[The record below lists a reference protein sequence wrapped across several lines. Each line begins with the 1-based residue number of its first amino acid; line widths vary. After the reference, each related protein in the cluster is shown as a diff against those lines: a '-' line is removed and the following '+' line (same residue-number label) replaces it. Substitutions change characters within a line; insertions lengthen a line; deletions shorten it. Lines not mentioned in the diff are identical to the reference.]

1 MKKRWYVM
9 AGLLVQ
15 TQQAILDPLQALAQG
30 VVLALPGLLAGVVIL
45 LFGYLIAA
53 LVALAVKK
61 VVLRAQLDKW
71 LFERTDLRSVVGR
84 FDLGAVVHTVTKWY
98 VFILFL
104 PAAADVIE
112 LVGLSELLR
121 GLAFWIPNLIAAVV
135 LALLGYIAAEYAAGE
150 IAATRAKGAGVV
162 ADVVWGVI
170 LVFAG
175 IMALQQVSVAV
186 SLAEST
192 FLLLV
197 AGVVFAVSLAL
208 GLGFGLALKD
218 DAAAQLK
225 KLKKML

>member
-1 MKKRWYVM
+1 M

-15 TQQAILDPLQALAQG
+15 TQQAILDPLQALGQG
-30 VVLALPGLLAGVVIL
+30 VVQALPGLLAGVVIL
-45 LFGYLIAA
+45 LFGYLVAA

-61 VVLRAQLDKW
+61 VVLRVQLDKW
-71 LFERTDLRSVVGR
+71 LLERTDLRSVVGR
-84 FDLGAVVHTVTKWY
+84 FDLGAVVHSVTKWY

-104 PAAADVIE
+104 PAAADVIQ
-112 LVGLSELLR
+112 LMGLSELLR
-121 GLAFWIPNLIAAVV
+121 GLALWIPNLIAAVV
-135 LALLGYIAAEYAAGE
+135 LALLGYVAAEYTAGE
-150 IAATRAKGAGVV
+150 IAATRAKGSSVV

-170 LVFAG
+170 IVFVG

-197 AGVVFAVSLAL
+197 AGVVFAISLAV

-218 DAAAQLK
+218 DAALQLK
-225 KLKKML
+225 RLKKML

>member
-1 MKKRWYVM
+1 M

-15 TQQAILDPLQALAQG
+15 TQQAILDPLQALGQG

-45 LFGYLIAA
+45 LFGYLVAA

-61 VVLRAQLDKW
+61 VVLRVQLDKW
-71 LFERTDLRSVVGR
+71 LLERTDLRSVVGR
-84 FDLGAVVHTVTKWY
+84 FDLGAVVHSVTKWY

-104 PAAADVIE
+104 PAAADVIQ
-112 LVGLSELLR
+112 LMGLSELLR
-121 GLAFWIPNLIAAVV
+121 GLALWIPNLIAAVV
-135 LALLGYIAAEYAAGE
+135 LALLGYVAAEYTAGE
-150 IAATRAKGAGVV
+150 IAATRAKGSSVV

-170 LVFAG
+170 IVFVG

-197 AGVVFAVSLAL
+197 AGVVFAISLAV

-218 DAAAQLK
+218 DAALQLK
-225 KLKKML
+225 RLKKML

>member
-1 MKKRWYVM
+1 M

-15 TQQAILDPLQALAQG
+15 TQQAILDPLQALWQG
-30 VVLALPGLLAGVVIL
+30 VVVAIPGLLAGVVIL
-45 LFGYLIAA
+45 LVGYLVAA
-53 LVALAVKK
+53 LVALSVKK
-61 VVLRAQLDKW
+61 IVLRAQLDKW
-71 LFERTDLRSVVGR
+71 LLEKTDLRSVVGR

-104 PAAADVIE
+104 PAAADVIM
-112 LVGLSELLR
+112 LPGLSELLQ
-121 GLAFWIPNLIAAVV
+121 GLAQWIPNLIAAVV
-135 LALLGYIAAEYAAGE
+135 LALLGYVAAEYASGE

-197 AGVVFAVSLAL
+197 SGVVFAISLAL

-225 KLKKML
+225 RIKKML

>member
-1 MKKRWYVM
+1 M

-15 TQQAILDPLQALAQG
+15 TQQAILDPLQALGQG
-30 VVLALPGLLAGVVIL
+30 VVQALPGLLAGVVIL
-45 LFGYLIAA
+45 LFGYLVAA
-53 LVALAVKK
+53 LVALAAKK
-61 VVLRAQLDKW
+61 IVLRAQLDKW
-71 LFERTDLRSVVGR
+71 LLERTDLRSVVGR
-84 FDLGAVVHTVTKWY
+84 FDLGAVVHSVTKWY

-112 LVGLSELLR
+112 LAGLSELLR
-121 GLAFWIPNLIAAVV
+121 GLALWIPNLIAAVV
-135 LALLGYIAAEYAAGE
+135 LALLGYVAAEYAAGE
-150 IAATRAKGAGVV
+150 IAATRAKGSSIV

-170 LVFAG
+170 IVFAG

-197 AGVVFAVSLAL
+197 AGVVFAISLAV

-225 KLKKML
+225 RIKKML